1 MLLRLQFKYLIVFVN
16 KSNLMSC
23 VISSPSTD
31 SGKTTLSLLISCWA
45 FSKGI
50 EIQTFKIGP
59 DYLDQQQ
66 MSSIGQPICRNLDIF
81 LSGEEWVRNNFLKH
95 SMKYEFSL
103 IEGAMGLFD
112 GLGATSYSSTANVA
126 KLLDTPIIFIVNAR
140 GQVASLLPTLR
151 GFRDFDKGLS
161 IKGIIFNNVN
171 SDRHK
176 SLIREVFKNEDIE
189 ILGFLPSDSKIT
201 VRKANLGLVSPFD
214 DARKIDVDYF
224 ASFAQENLDVFSLIK
239 FLKAPSEKIFNTSFG
254 KNFNI
259 DKNKPIA
266 IAEDRIFHFQ
276 YTETKEFLH
285 EMGIP
290 LLSWSIYNNEEIP
303 QEASSLIIPGGFP
316 EKYASHISDS
326 DKSLNS
332 LREFRKKGFIYAE
345 CGGMMILGDFIK
357 DENGDNHKMSG
368 ILPFKSKKSNL
379 SVGYRYI
386 KGLKDSPIIKKNQS
400 IRGHEFHYWE
410 IESYSSEVDL
420 KKTKHK
426 NKFTSPWEIKSW
438 ETEFKNEGWS
448 DKKLHASWIHLH
460 LPSCPEAARN
470 FLEATQ
476 NDYSRNS

>member
-1 MLLRLQFKYLIVFVN
+1 MP
-16 KSNLMSC
+16 C

-50 EIQTFKIGP
+50 KIQTFKVGP

-66 MSSIGQPICRNLDIF
+66 LSSIGQPICRNLDIF
-81 LSGEEWVRNNFLKH
+81 LSGEKWVQKNFLKH
-95 SMKYEFSL
+95 SLKYELSL

-126 KLLDTPIIFIVNAR
+126 KLLDTPIIFIVNAK
-140 GQVASLLPTLR
+140 GQVASLLPTFR
-151 GFRDFDKGLS
+151 GFRDFDNKLS

-176 SLIREVFKNEDIE
+176 KLIREVFKNEDIQ

-201 VRKANLGLVSPFD
+201 VNKANLGLISPFD
-214 DARKIDVDYF
+214 SDSKIDVDYF
-224 ASFAQENLDVFSLIK
+224 AGFAEKNLDVVSLCK
-239 FLKAPSEKIFNTSFG
+239 FLKYPSK
-254 KNFNI
+254 KNILNANSCKDFKI
-259 DKNKPIA
+259 DKKKPIA
-266 IAEDRIFHFQ
+266 IAEDKIFHFQ
-276 YTETKEFLH
+276 YPETKEFLD
-285 EMGIP
+285 EIGIP
-290 LLSWSIYNNEEIP
+290 LISWSIFNNEEIP
-303 QEASSLIIPGGFP
+303 NEASSLIIPGGFP

-326 DKSLNS
+326 DKSLKS

-345 CGGMMILGDFIK
+345 CGGMMILGDLIK
-357 DENGDNHKMSG
+357 DENGNNHKMSG

-386 KGLKDSPIIKKNQS
+386 KGLKDTPIIKQNQS

-410 IESYSSEVDL
+410 VERVSSEFDL
-420 KKTKHK
+420 KKNENHSQL
-426 NKFTSPWEIKSW
+426 FSPWEIKSW
-438 ETEFKNEGWS
+438 ETKFKKEGWS

-460 LPSCPEAARN
+460 LPSCQEAAKN
-470 FLEATQ
+470 FVDATQ
-476 NDYSRNS
+476 VNYSQDA